1 MDDGSIWRCLTS
13 VLPSFAHNRAAS
25 AAALGAAAQ
34 TGGTSTIIIYAI
46 LLVLFILIGSYFASA
61 EIALASVNKVR
72 MKAYAE
78 DGNKR
83 AKYVMYILNN
93 FEKALSTLLIGNNV
107 MHIGASAVAALLT
120 RQLFKDTPYI
130 ALALTVGTVIITL
143 AVFLFSE
150 MLPKSYAKACN
161 EKYSLR
167 IGRSLYVLMKVLT
180 PLSAVFTWIG
190 KQFGRLFSRG
200 TPEPSVTEDELH
212 ELIENFKD
220 EREEE
225 DDEQSSDIDLTT
237 SELMSSV
244 LKYTGRTVAECYTPW
259 DKVETL
265 DATLETAG
273 QYAQLKN
280 SIHSR
285 MPVLNAKGNV
295 IGIVHIRTFFRQYI
309 KDRGELDLVD
319 LLDTPYFVR
328 PDMAVDELLLDLS
341 KSRTHLAIVSERSEI
356 LGIITVEDILEE
368 LVGEIYDEYDLST
381 TGQLPEV
388 AK

>member
-1 MDDGSIWRCLTS
+1 MDDGSIWRCITS
-13 VLPSFAHNRAAS
+13 VLPSFARIRAAS
-25 AAALGAAAQ
+25 AVE
-34 TGGTSTIIIYAI
+34 TNGTSMIIIYVI

-107 MHIGASAVAALLT
+107 MHIGCSATAALLT
-120 RQLFKDTPYI
+120 RQLFKDTPYL

-190 KQFGRLFSRG
+190 RQFGRLFSRG

-225 DDEQSSDIDLTT
+225 DDEEGSDVDLTT

-259 DKVETL
+259 EKVEKL
-265 DATLETAG
+265 DAALDVAE
-273 QYAQLKN
+273 QYAQLKAT
-280 SIHSR
+280 SHSR
-285 MPVLNAKGNV
+285 LPVINAKGNI
-295 IGIVHIRTFFRQYI
+295 IGIVHIRSFFRQYI
-309 KDRGELDLVD
+309 KDHDELDLVD
-319 LLDTPYFVR
+319 LLDTPFFVR
-328 PDMAVDELLLDLS
+328 PDMAVDELLLDMS

-368 LVGEIYDEYDLST
+368 LVGEIYDEYDLNA

-388 AK
+388 NA

>member
-13 VLPSFAHNRAAS
+13 VLPSFAHDRAAS
-25 AAALGAAAQ
+25 ALIAGAAVQ
-34 TGGTSTIIIYAI
+34 PEGLRSIIIYAV
-46 LLVLFILIGSYFASA
+46 LLVLFVLIGSYFASA

-78 DGNKR
+78 DGNRR

-107 MHIGASAVAALLT
+107 MHIGCSAVAALLT
-120 RQLFKDTPYI
+120 RQLFKDTPYL
-130 ALALTVGTVIITL
+130 ALALTVSTVIVTL
-143 AVFLFSE
+143 IVFLFSE

-167 IGRSLYVLMKVLT
+167 IGHSLYFLMKVLT
-180 PLSAVFTWIG
+180 PFSAVFTWIG
-190 KQFGRLFSRG
+190 KLFGKLFSRG

-225 DDEQSSDIDLTT
+225 DDEPSSDIDLTT
-237 SELMSSV
+237 SELMTSV

-259 DKVETL
+259 DKVEKL
-265 DATLETAG
+265 DATLDTAD
-273 QYAQLKN
+273 QYAQLK
-280 SIHSR
+280 SSTHSR
-285 MPVLNAKGNV
+285 LPVLNAKGNV
-295 IGIVHIRTFFRQYI
+295 IGVVHIRTFFRQYI
-309 KDRGELDLVD
+309 KDKDEMELVD

-341 KSRTHLAIVSERSEI
+341 KSRTHLAIVSERSDI

-368 LVGEIYDEYDLST
+368 LVGEIYDEYDFST

-388 AK
+388 TK

>member
-1 MDDGSIWRCLTS
+1 M
-13 VLPSFAHNRAAS
+13 PSFARNGAFSAVFAKV
-25 AAALGAAAQ
+25 AAAADNVDMR
-34 TGGTSTIIIYAI
+34 SIIIYAVI
-46 LLVLFILIGSYFASA
+46 LVLLILISSYFASA

-78 DGNKR
+78 DGNRR

-93 FEKALSTLLIGNNV
+93 FEKALTTLLIGNNI
-107 MHIGASAVAALLT
+107 MHIGCSAVAALLT
-120 RQLFKDTPYI
+120 RQLFRGTPYL
-130 ALALTVGTVIITL
+130 ALALTVSTVAVTL
-143 AVFLFSE
+143 LVFLLGE

-167 IGRSLYVLMKVLT
+167 IGHSLYVLMKVMA

-190 KQFGRLFSRG
+190 KQFGRVFSRG
-200 TPEPSVTEDELH
+200 EAEPSVTEDELH
-212 ELIENFKD
+212 DIIENFKD

-225 DDEQSSDIDLTT
+225 DEDVPNKEVDLTT
-237 SELMSSV
+237 SELMTSV

-265 DATLETAG
+265 DATLEASE
-273 QYAQLKN
+273 QYAILKA
-280 SIHSR
+280 SSHSR

-295 IGIVHIRTFFRQYI
+295 IGVVHIRTFFREYI
-309 KDRGELDLVD
+309 KQHDELDLVD

-328 PDMAVDELLLDLS
+328 PDMPVDELLLDLS
-341 KSRTHLAIVSERSEI
+341 KSKTHLAIVSERSDI

-368 LVGEIYDEYDLST
+368 LVGEIYDEYDLNST
-381 TGQLPEV
+381 GVLPEV
-388 AK
+388 SK

>member
-1 MDDGSIWRCLTS
+1 MDDGSIWRCISS
-13 VLPSFAHNRAAS
+13 VLPSFARNGAAPVAAS
-25 AAALGAAAQ
+25 VHLDAA
-34 TGGTSTIIIYAI
+34 GTRSIIIYSI

-78 DGNKR
+78 DGNRR

-93 FEKALSTLLIGNNV
+93 FEKALSTLLIGNNI
-107 MHIGASAVAALLT
+107 MHIGCSTVAVLLT
-120 RQLFKDTPYI
+120 RQLFKDTPYLAI
-130 ALALTVGTVIITL
+130 ALTVSTVIVTVL
-143 AVFLFSE
+143 VFFLSE

-167 IGRSLYVLMKVLT
+167 IGRSLYVLMKILT
-180 PLSAVFTWIG
+180 PISAVFTWIG
-190 KQFGRLFSRG
+190 KLFGKLFARG
-200 TPEPSVTEDELH
+200 NPEPSVTEDELQDI
-212 ELIENFKD
+212 IENFKD

-225 DDEQSSDIDLTT
+225 DDEEASDIDLTT

-259 DKVETL
+259 EQVEKL
-265 DATLETAG
+265 DSSLEVPEM
-273 QYAQLKN
+273 YAQLKAT
-280 SIHSR
+280 SHSR
-285 MPVLNAKGNV
+285 LPVINSKGNI
-295 IGIVHIRTFFRQYI
+295 IGVVHIRSFFRQYI
-309 KDRGELDLVD
+309 KDKDELDLIE
-319 LLDTPYFVR
+319 LLDSPYFVR

-341 KSRTHLAIVSERSEI
+341 KSRTHIAIVSERSEI

-368 LVGEIYDEYDLST
+368 LVGEIYDEYDQGAAGAET
-381 TGQLPEV
+381 EA